1 VTAPGRAE
9 HGGAQL
15 AVAIAGTGFMGRVHA
30 RAALVNGARLVGVSA
45 STPASAERAAAALG
59 AQRAYRSSAELV
71 ADPAVQVV
79 HVCTPNH
86 LHADLVRA
94 AIDAGKHVICEK
106 PLATDLADAQDLQL
120 RAERS
125 GVVATVPYV
134 YRYYAMVREAR
145 VRAQAGELGRLALI
159 HGSYLQ
165 DWLLEPTDTN
175 WRVDASLGGPSRSF
189 ADIGSHWCD
198 LAEFII
204 GDEIERVTSQFEIVL
219 PRRPDPADSG
229 PTFSVGRAG
238 AGAGVQ
244 VNTEDAAVVQ
254 FRTRGG
260 TLGSMVVSQVAAG
273 HRNDLH
279 LELLGTRASLSF
291 DQQQP
296 DVIRIGR
303 DGAVSV
309 IERDPARLSPAA
321 APYSRLPAGHPQGYQ
336 DCVDAF
342 VGETYAAARG
352 GPVDPLLPTFASGVR
367 AAAVTDAVVR
377 ASAEGGRWVTVPDL
391 APSGGGAAA
400 RDRAGR
406 TH

>member
-1 VTAPGRAE
+1 
-9 HGGAQL
+9 
-15 AVAIAGTGFMGRVHA
+15 
-30 RAALVNGARLVGVSA
+30 
-45 STPASAERAAAALG
+45 
-59 AQRAYRSSAELV
+59 
-71 ADPAVQVV
+71 
-79 HVCTPNH
+79 
-86 LHADLVRA
+86 
-94 AIDAGKHVICEK
+94 
-106 PLATDLADAQDLQL
+106 
-120 RAERS
+120 
-125 GVVATVPYV
+125 
-134 YRYYAMVREAR
+134 

-229 PTFSVGRAG
+229 PTFSVGNRG
-238 AGAGVQ
+238 SGGVGVQ

-254 FRTRGG
+254 FRTRRG

-273 HRNDLH
+273 HKNHLH
-279 LELLGTRASLSF
+279 LEVLGTRGSLTF

-303 DGAVSV
+303 EGTVSI
-309 IERDPARLSPAA
+309 IERDPVRLSPAA
-321 APYSRLPAGHPQGYQ
+321 ARYSRLPAGHPQGYQ

-342 VGETYAAARG
+342 VGETYAAVRG
-352 GPVDPLLPTFASGVR
+352 APIDPLLPTFASGVR

-377 ASAEGGRWVTVPDL
+377 AAAEGGGWVRVPDL
-391 APSGGGAAA
+391 AA
-400 RDRAGR
+400 RKEHAE
-406 TH
+406 